1 MRIKDRQGSGGK
13 WARKRGKER
22 KVMGKFSRISNFLFE
37 IWENKSPLV
46 VGPCR
51 VFAPQTDLRGVVG
64 VNRLGLLHIA
74 EHRGAD
80 STLR

>member
-1 MRIKDRQGSGGK
+1 
-13 WARKRGKER
+13 
-22 KVMGKFSRISNFLFE
+22 
-37 IWENKSPLV
+37 

-80 STLR
+80 STLRWKQNGMFPEKKLGAKSWTRKDFFSLDEST